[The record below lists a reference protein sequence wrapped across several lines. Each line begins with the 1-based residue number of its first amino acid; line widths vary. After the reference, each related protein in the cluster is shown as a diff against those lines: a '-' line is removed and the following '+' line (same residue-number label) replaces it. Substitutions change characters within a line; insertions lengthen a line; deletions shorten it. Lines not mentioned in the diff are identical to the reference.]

1 VKDRSQFG
9 KIEAKDLFADVLREF
24 YNKLNLASG
33 KRLDIITN
41 TIVSFSKARAA
52 QAAASMAYYAFFSLF
67 PLLLVFIA
75 IGSFFLESDR
85 IYAKIMELIGD
96 AFPVSQQLIYD
107 TLQRVIS
114 GRGPMGL
121 IGLLGLLWA
130 ASGVFTTLTQN
141 INLAHTNAR
150 NRNFIQARLHGLG
163 MIVALCM
170 LFILSLVL
178 DASTNVLASWRIP
191 LLPNISI
198 YETKLW
204 AWISNYIPWL
214 LTFGLFI
221 VLYRWVPTV
230 RAAWQAVFWA
240 AAVAATGWKLATDLF
255 AWYLVRGLVRYELV
269 YGSLGTVVAL
279 LFLIY
284 VIGLVVLFGAHL
296 CAAIDLWLSM
306 RSSSADKSYLER

>member
-1 VKDRSQFG
+1 MLLDR
-9 KIEAKDLFADVLREF
+9 LRTL
-24 YNKLNLASG
+24 YNQVNLASG
-33 KRLDIITN
+33 NRLDIITN
-41 TIVSFSKARAA
+41 TFDSFGKARAA

-85 IYAKIMELIGD
+85 IYVKIMELIGD

-107 TLQRVIS
+107 TLQRVIA

-130 ASGVFTTLTQN
+130 ATGVFTTLTHN

-150 NRNFIQARLHGLG
+150 KRNFIQARLHGLG
-163 MIVALCM
+163 MIVTLAMFFFLS
-170 LFILSLVL
+170 FIF
-178 DASTNVLASWRIP
+178 DATTSVLASWRIP
-191 LLPNISI
+191 LLPDISI
-198 YETKLW
+198 YETRLW

-214 LTFGLFI
+214 FTFSLFI
-221 VLYRWVPTV
+221 ILYRWAPTV
-230 RAAWQAVFWA
+230 RAAWQAVLWA

-255 AWYLVRGLVRYELV
+255 AWYLLKGLVRYELV

-284 VIGLVVLFGAHL
+284 VIGLIVLFSAHL
-296 CAAIDLWLSM
+296 CAAIDHWLKTRAS
-306 RSSSADKSYLER
+306 

>member
-1 VKDRSQFG
+1 
-9 KIEAKDLFADVLREF
+9 LFADRISRL
-24 YNKLNLASG
+24 YNIANLASG
-33 KRLDIITN
+33 KRLDIIKN
-41 TIVSFSKARAA
+41 TIVNYSKARAP

-75 IGSFFLESDR
+75 VGSFFLASDR
-85 IYAKIMELIGD
+85 IYVKLMELIGD

-121 IGLLGLLWA
+121 LGMLGLWWA

-141 INLAHTNAR
+141 INLAHIHAR
-150 NRNFIQARLHGLG
+150 KRNFVQERIQGLG
-163 MIVALCM
+163 MIVALCI
-170 LFILSLVL
+170 LFILSLVF
-178 DASTNVLASWRIP
+178 DASTNVLSSWRIP
-191 LLPNISI
+191 LMPDFSI

-204 AWISNYIPWL
+204 TWISNYIPWL
-214 LTFGLFI
+214 FTFALFI
-221 VLYRWVPTV
+221 VLYRYAPTV

-269 YGSLGTVVAL
+269 YGSLGTVVVL

-296 CAAIDLWLSM
+296 CASIDYWL
-306 RSSSADKSYLER
+306 RIKDTDLDQSYLE